1 MQKYISKNIHVK
13 KVIMPV
19 IALGGLTAGGGR
31 IIGPKIAK
39 KLNIDYVDKDI
50 LKQTALQSGIDI
62 ELIAKKEE
70 TPATFKQTFIE
81 KLSNILE
88 KSAFAGAVGDPHFGP
103 GAAAFL
109 THEYEDLTA
118 DKNKEKYHLDDTE
131 YSEGIHQTVL
141 QLAELGSIVIVGR
154 GANIILKDDPRVLR
168 IGLIANEVDR
178 INRIVNFEKV
188 TYNDAKQI
196 MINRD
201 AARIQFF
208 KKIFNIDDPDN
219 RFNYHAI
226 INTSEMNFDLATDI
240 IIDMS
245 KDLHLDTD

>member
-1 MQKYISKNIHVK
+1 
-13 KVIMPV
+13 MPV

-31 IIGPKIAK
+31 IIGPKIAQ

-50 LKQTALQSGIDI
+50 IKQTALQSGIDI
-62 ELIAKKEE
+62 ELFTKKEE
-70 TPATFKQTFIE
+70 APTTFGQTFLE

-109 THEYEDLTA
+109 THEFEDLTA
-118 DKNKEKYHLDDTE
+118 EENQEKYHLNDDE
-131 YSEGIHQTVL
+131 YSQGIQQTVL

-168 IGLIANEVDR
+168 VGLIANDVDR
-178 INRIVNFEKV
+178 INRIANYEDVDYKTAE
-188 TYNDAKQI
+188 TLI
-196 MINRD
+196 TNRD
-201 AARIQFF
+201 AARNQFF
-208 KKIFNIDDPDN
+208 KKFFNIDDPDN

-226 INTSEMNFDLATDI
+226 LNTSEMNFDLATDI
-240 IIDMS
+240 IIDMT
-245 KDLHLDTD
+245 KDLHLDTP

>member
-1 MQKYISKNIHVK
+1 
-13 KVIMPV
+13 MPV

-39 KLNIDYVDKDI
+39 KLKIDYVDKDI
-50 LKQTALQSGIDI
+50 LKQAALQSGIDI
-62 ELIAKKEE
+62 ELFTKKEE
-70 TPATFKQTFIE
+70 SPTTFGQTFVE
-81 KLSNILE
+81 KISNILE
-88 KSAFAGAVGDPHFGP
+88 KSAFSGAVGDPHFGP

-109 THEYEDLTA
+109 THEFEDLTSEE
-118 DKNKEKYHLDDTE
+118 NTEKYHLNDQD
-131 YSEGIHQTVL
+131 YSKGINETVL

-178 INRIVNFEKV
+178 VNRIANHENVSYEEAEQLMN
-188 TYNDAKQI
+188 
-196 MINRD
+196 NRD

-208 KKIFNIDDPDN
+208 QKFFNIEDPDN

-226 INTSEMNFDLATDI
+226 LNTSEMNFDLATDI

-245 KDLHLDTD
+245 KDLHLDNI

>member
-1 MQKYISKNIHVK
+1 
-13 KVIMPV
+13 MPV

-50 LKQTALQSGIDI
+50 VKQAALQSGMDI
-62 ELIAKKEE
+62 ELFTKKEE
-70 TPATFKQTFIE
+70 SPTTFGQTFIE
-81 KLSNILE
+81 KISNILE
-88 KSAFAGAVGDPHFGP
+88 KSAFSGAVGDPHFGP

-109 THEYEDLTA
+109 THEFEDLTA
-118 DKNKEKYHLDDTE
+118 EENTEKYHLNDEE
-131 YSEGIHQTVL
+131 YSQGIHETVL

-168 IGLIANEVDR
+168 VGLIANEVDR
-178 INRIVNFEKV
+178 INRIANHEDVDYE
-188 TYNDAKQI
+188 TAKEL

-201 AARIQFF
+201 AARAQFF
-208 KKIFNIDDPDN
+208 KKFFDIEDPDN

-245 KDLHLDTD
+245 KDLHLDTP

>member
-1 MQKYISKNIHVK
+1 
-13 KVIMPV
+13 MPV

-50 LKQTALQSGIDI
+50 IKQAALQSGIDI
-62 ELIAKKEE
+62 ELFTKKEE
-70 TPATFKQTFIE
+70 SPTTFGQTFIE
-81 KLSNILE
+81 KISNILE

-109 THEYEDLTA
+109 THEFEDLTA
-118 DKNKEKYHLDDTE
+118 EENTEKYHLNDEE
-131 YSEGIHQTVL
+131 YSHGIHETVL

-168 IGLIANEVDR
+168 VGLIANEVDR
-178 INRIVNFEKV
+178 INRIANHEDVDYK
-188 TYNDAKQI
+188 TAKEL
-196 MINRD
+196 MVNRD
-201 AARIQFF
+201 AARAQFF
-208 KKIFNIDDPDN
+208 KKFFDIEDPDN

-245 KDLHLDTD
+245 KDLHLDSP

>member
-1 MQKYISKNIHVK
+1 
-13 KVIMPV
+13 MPV

-39 KLNIDYVDKDI
+39 KLKIDYVDKDI
-50 LKQTALQSGIDI
+50 LKQAALQSGIDI
-62 ELIAKKEE
+62 ELFTKKEE
-70 TPATFKQTFIE
+70 SPTTFRQTFVE
-81 KLSNILE
+81 KISNILE
-88 KSAFAGAVGDPHFGP
+88 KSAFSGAVGDPHFGP

-109 THEYEDLTA
+109 THEFEDLTA
-118 DKNKEKYHLDDTE
+118 EENTEKYHLNDED
-131 YSEGIHQTVL
+131 YSKGIKETVL

-178 INRIVNFEKV
+178 VNRIANHENVSYEKAEQLM
-188 TYNDAKQI
+188 N
-196 MINRD
+196 NRD

-208 KKIFNIDDPDN
+208 QKFFNIEDPDN

-226 INTSEMNFDLATDI
+226 LNTSEMNFDLATDI

-245 KDLHLDTD
+245 KDLHLDNI